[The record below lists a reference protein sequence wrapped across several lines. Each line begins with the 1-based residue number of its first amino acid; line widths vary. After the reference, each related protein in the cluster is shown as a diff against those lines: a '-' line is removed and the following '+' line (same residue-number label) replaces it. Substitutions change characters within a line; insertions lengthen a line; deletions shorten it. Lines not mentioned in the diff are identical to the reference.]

1 MKDSKTIRNEHQ
13 TFVDAWK
20 KIQEDNSNAPVKEG
34 YKDVKKM
41 LKTNKKGYKTEKVL
55 VRKSDAFT
63 ALAEKYDMAPK
74 QFARYVEANQHL
86 FDIPTRKKAVLANKF
101 QGFKENKE
109 WDEFFGDLELVEGAP
124 YTVNKADKTGNTPA
138 YQNYKKGMLNKLT
151 GKPLYKAGVGLEKAS
166 YEPEGE
172 ELQEITTKDTK
183 SGTKFKVRV
192 KDKKSNSSYIRFATR
207 DKIAQLRSDPKI
219 ASVEMTDEGQT
230 PEERG
235 EKKAQAAGGGSM
247 KKAKKDYDGDG
258 KVESGTAEYM
268 GSKDKA
274 IKKAMKKRSV
284 TTEAQSNWREDLK
297 EIMGEVEKTE
307 GKKSKSKKVKNG
319 VCINPDTDDEKN
331 KYEEA
336 KPMTSVTGDGSK
348 LSPRHSAGGDLS
360 QYDKD
365 GKPKRKSLNKVRG
378 TAFKGVREANEVA
391 ENLGGQLKALEIE
404 DADGKVAY
412 EVIDLVKPDP
422 MKENVMLTYKSGQ
435 GVDAKIGGKSVRN
448 TINNVKT
455 GVNAIKNIKK
465 DGLVSGIK
473 NTINKNNST
482 SKTSVNDKV
491 SSAINT
497 YKSSLKS
504 SHELDGD
511 VISEVES
518 TNMFPPGTQ
527 EKVKKVL
534 DKGSSII
541 KKIPVLNTIFKSKNK
556 GSDYTPSGKV
566 AR

>member
-124 YTVNKADKTGNTPA
+124 YEVTNADKSGNTPA
-138 YQNYKKGMLNKLT
+138 YQGLKSGKKNAVT
-151 GKPLYKAGVGLEKAS
+151 GKPLYKAAPHLKLAHNEL
-166 YEPEGE
+166 EGE

-235 EKKAQAAGGGSM
+235 EKKAQAAGGGSP

-284 TTEAQSNWREDLK
+284 TTEAQSNWRDDLK

-331 KYEEA
+331 KYEEV

-360 QYDKD
+360 QYNKD
-365 GKPKRKSLNKVRG
+365 GTKKTPSMNKKRG
-378 TAFKGVREANEVA
+378 TAFIKAQEAA
-391 ENLGGQLKALEIE
+391 ESLGGQLKALEIE

-435 GVDAKIGGKSVRN
+435 GVDASIGGKSVRN

-473 NTINKNNST
+473 NTINKNNT

-518 TNMFPPGTQ
+518 TNMFPKGTQ

>member
-20 KIQEDNSNAPVKEG
+20 KIQEDNSSTPVAEG
-34 YKDVKKM
+34 SKSLKDM
-41 LKTNKKGYKTEKVL
+41 TKTNKKGYKTEKVL

-86 FDIPTRKKAVLANKF
+86 FDIPTRKKAILANKF

-124 YTVNKADKTGNTPA
+124 YTVNVADKTGNTPA
-138 YQNYKKGMLNKLT
+138 YQNFKKGMKNKLT

-235 EKKAQAAGGGSM
+235 EKKAQAAGGGSP

-284 TTEAQSNWREDLK
+284 TTEAQSNWRDDLK
-297 EIMGEVEKTE
+297 EIMGEVEKPE

-331 KYEEA
+331 KYEGA
-336 KPMTSVTGDGSK
+336 KPMTSVTGDGSP

-360 QYDKD
+360 QYNKD
-365 GKPKRKSLNKVRG
+365 GTKKTPSMNKKRG
-378 TAFKGVREANEVA
+378 TAFIKAQEAA

-482 SKTSVNDKV
+482 TKPSV
-491 SSAINT
+491 SSNVGNAISS
-497 YKSSLKS
+497 YKKTISSSYDMESEAQVQEMLGSLMKKGKEVVKS
-504 SHELDGD
+504 LVNKAKENAAARQKYR
-511 VISEVES
+511 E
-518 TNMFPPGTQ
+518 TNPGGTIT
-527 EKVKKVL
+527 KKQHQ
-534 DKGSSII
+534 DKI
-541 KKIPVLNTIFKSKNK
+541 NMNK
-556 GSDYTPSGKV
+556 
-566 AR
+566 